1 MTLGQVELHLRQTIR
16 LAEVMRAER
25 DDG

>member
-25 DDG
+25 DDA